1 MTLSDL
7 AKYSMI
13 RSVTRSLRQLSFLL
27 FMLLEVDHGVI
38 RSTSTGDVTANRRN
52 MTNLLTVA
60 MLRLSA
66 IKIIQ
71 TKSRIIASVAYFRI
85 LVGGGGDALRAERG
99 GAGPPPQKTCFFVPK
114 MISLC
119 QPFTK
124 TDLARHG
131 FRYSAPVVWHSLPRT
146 VLESLKI
153 TVFKSRLKTHLFD
166 LAHDVTT
173 ASEVTTNGGIEIC
186 ILLLSLCAF

>member
-85 LVGGGGDALRAERG
+85 LVGGGRCAACWEGWGWATSPENVFFC
-99 GAGPPPQKTCFFVPK
+99 PQNDKSV
-114 MISLC
+114 
-119 QPFTK
+119 
-124 TDLARHG
+124 
-131 FRYSAPVVWHSLPRT
+131 SAFHQNWPRQT
-146 VLESLKI
+146 W
-153 TVFKSRLKTHLFD
+153 FP
-166 LAHDVTT
+166 
-173 ASEVTTNGGIEIC
+173 
-186 ILLLSLCAF
+186 LLSSCCLELTSKNSTRKLENNRFQIQA